1 MIDELPGEKADVC
14 FGTDTLSFFKPSCGI
29 LFGVRYD
36 EFPNI
41 RMTREEWN
49 ENNEKLRGELD
60 FLLDVFE
67 TSYKS
72 LNGIPISLLI
82 YNDYSVVS
90 LNGEFE
96 EEQEAELEDVQKTDV
111 AQTVDTQKNIEKE
124 TPGNNIIFY

>member
-29 LFGVRYD
+29 LLGVRYD

-67 TSYKS
+67 TSFKS
-72 LNGIPISLLI
+72 LNGIPISVLV

-90 LNGEFE
+90 LNGDFE
-96 EEQEAELEDVQKTDV
+96 EEQEMGMEVV
-111 AQTVDTQKNIEKE
+111 QTVDTSKNIEQE
-124 TPGNNIIFY
+124 TTGNNIIFY